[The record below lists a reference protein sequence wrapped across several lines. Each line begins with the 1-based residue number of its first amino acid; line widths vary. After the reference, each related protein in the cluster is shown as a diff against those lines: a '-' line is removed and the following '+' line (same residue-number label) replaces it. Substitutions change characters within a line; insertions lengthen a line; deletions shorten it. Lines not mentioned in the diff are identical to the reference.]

1 MSWCFLRAL
10 CVAPLYVLSVEASE
24 IVSQRQA
31 LLRVSGSAV
40 ISVGDAGYRP
50 SLCINGRRSRILL
63 TEKMELVAGFAA
75 KSLVALADDN
85 LRQVFA
91 YLHVCDHLILGR
103 TCRDLNRL
111 TNEHLASPDLKLSGP
126 SVTDSFLAWLLRR
139 LPADTLR
146 SLDLS
151 DCDLLS
157 RAGAIRA
164 LRRGNVA
171 KLHTL
176 SAHML
181 GGASWK
187 TDELR
192 KLVNACPSLR
202 ELHADCRTKGVGAG
216 QLDLLI
222 GESALRP
229 RRLVLHSAPRQQAE
243 EELAGPPPAAAAPSL
258 PAAAPSADD
267 ESAAAEAAEEADV
280 ASRAAAFGECLAR
293 CKSSLH
299 ELDARGGVLD
309 DSGVAQVSRLVSASG
324 NELRRLL
331 LPGVEGAR
339 ELKDPRA
346 PPVRL
351 LVDQRQCSEHPRWCA
366 SRQLVAQA
374 VGAAAPVSY
383 THLTLPTKA

>member
-1 MSWCFLRAL
+1 
-10 CVAPLYVLSVEASE
+10 
-24 IVSQRQA
+24 
-31 LLRVSGSAV
+31 
-40 ISVGDAGYRP
+40 
-50 SLCINGRRSRILL
+50 
-63 TEKMELVAGFAA
+63 MELVAGFAA

-85 LRQVFA
+85 LRQIFA

-126 SVTDSFLAWLLRR
+126 SVTDNFLAWLLRR

-192 KLVNACPSLR
+192 RLVNACPSLR
-202 ELHADCRTKGVGAG
+202 ELHA
-216 QLDLLI
+216 
-222 GESALRP
+222 
-229 RRLVLHSAPRQQAE
+229 
-243 EELAGPPPAAAAPSL
+243 
-258 PAAAPSADD
+258 
-267 ESAAAEAAEEADV
+267 
-280 ASRAAAFGECLAR
+280 RA
-293 CKSSLH
+293 
-299 ELDARGGVLD
+299 
-309 DSGVAQVSRLVSASG
+309 
-324 NELRRLL
+324 
-331 LPGVEGAR
+331 
-339 ELKDPRA
+339 
-346 PPVRL
+346 
-351 LVDQRQCSEHPRWCA
+351 
-366 SRQLVAQA
+366 
-374 VGAAAPVSY
+374 
-383 THLTLPTKA
+383 